1 MLVMPPGK
9 ILLLLPIIPLCK
21 IPVVPMRLMFPI
33 VVVNHLAM
41 IPPMV
46 VVVVSIV
53 VPHLPLA
60 PANQKHRSTQ
70 SPSQYHHRKILQ

>member
-9 ILLLLPIIPLCK
+9 ILFLLPIIPLRK
-21 IPVVPMRLMFPI
+21 IHVVPMRLMFPVI
-33 VVVNHLAM
+33 VVNHLAM

-46 VVVVSIV
+46 VVVISIV

-60 PANQKHRSTQ
+60 PTNHKHRASQ
-70 SPSQYHHRKILQ
+70 SSSQNHHRKIPQ